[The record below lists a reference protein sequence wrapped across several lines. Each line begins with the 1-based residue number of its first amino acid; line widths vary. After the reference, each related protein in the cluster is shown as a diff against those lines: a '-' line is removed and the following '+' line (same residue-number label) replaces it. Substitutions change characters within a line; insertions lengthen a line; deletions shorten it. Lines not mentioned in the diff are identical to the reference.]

1 MKERLFYL
9 WRMLNR
15 IFIGFFVM
23 LYLASIS
30 TNIVEHGFFA
40 FFVTP
45 EIILGRLFAGEFDPL
60 GISIILFLI
69 SWVVGWIATG
79 RHPWNIGS

>member
-15 IFIGFFVM
+15 IFICFFAL
-23 LYLASIS
+23 LYLGSIA
-30 TNIVEHGFFA
+30 TNILELGFFA

-45 EIILGRLFAGEFDPL
+45 EIILGQLVTGEFDPL
-60 GISIILFLI
+60 NISIILFLI
-69 SWVVGWIATG
+69 GWLIGWVTTG